1 MMMMMMMMMM
11 TMMTMIGQGRKNLIE
26 GKAKDCVQLGS
37 SHKALTELE
46 SPDKAKLRCILHCT
60 ALQSRIPPHLLI

>member
-1 MMMMMMMMMM
+1 MLLLMMMMMMMMM

-37 SHKALTELE
+37 SHKALTAELE
-46 SPDKAKLRCILHCT
+46 SPDNTKLRCKPDM
-60 ALQSRIPPHLLI
+60 R